1 MLAPWKKSYDQPRQ
15 HIKKQRHYFAD
26 QGPYNQAV
34 VFPVV
39 MYKCELACKE
49 NWALKNWCFWT
60 AKLQKT
66 LESPLDC
73 KEIQPAHPK
82 GSQSWIFI
90 ESLILKLKL
99 QYFGHLMWGTD
110 SFEKILMLGKI
121 EGERRREWQKMRWL
135 DGITDAMNMSF
146 ISSGSW
152 WQTGKPD
159 MLKSMVLQRVGHD
172 WATELNWVYLRMY
185 SHHEQAGE
193 IVSAELGSFEN
204 CKSFAS

>member
-1 MLAPWKKSYDQPRQ
+1 MLAPWRKSYDQPRQ

-39 MYKCELACKE
+39 MYECELACKE
-49 NWALKNWCFWT
+49 NWALKNWYFWT

-99 QYFGHLMWGTD
+99 QYFGHLMLTHWKRHWCWKRSSSPSPPAFRG
-110 SFEKILMLGKI
+110 
-121 EGERRREWQKMRWL
+121 W
-135 DGITDAMNMSF
+135 DGWMASRTLWTWFWVN
-146 ISSGSW
+146 SGS
-152 WQTGKPD
+152 
-159 MLKSMVLQRVGHD
+159 
-172 WATELNWVYLRMY
+172 
-185 SHHEQAGE
+185 
-193 IVSAELGSFEN
+193 
-204 CKSFAS
+204 

>member
-1 MLAPWKKSYDQPRQ
+1 MLAPWRKSYDQPRQ

-99 QYFGHLMWGTD
+99 QYFGHLMQRTD
-110 SFEKILMLGKI
+110 SLEKTLMLEKIIVPFSFCLQ
-121 EGERRREWQKMRWL
+121 RMRWL
-135 DGITDAMNMSF
+135 DGITDSMDMILSKLRELVMDRE
-146 ISSGSW
+146 SW
-152 WQTGKPD
+152 CAAVHGVSKSQTLLSEWTD
-159 MLKSMVLQRVGHD
+159 
-172 WATELNWVYLRMY
+172 
-185 SHHEQAGE
+185 
-193 IVSAELGSFEN
+193 I
-204 CKSFAS
+204 